1 MLRNL
6 QEHLRR
12 EREQVTANKNL
23 TYDQL
28 MQKARSDMGVHNDAA
43 EPKQRKE
50 RRDNRRSAE
59 EEEAYRRH
67 LQKKYLKEK
76 ADGSVGVGMKLY
88 PITDADGEDEDDAER
103 IISPK
108 PHTESQQRLYARR
121 LALEREI
128 EEYNRSHRVPLPSQA
143 NRTHSGSSSEHDSP
157 RDEVPSSS
165 GAASALQGGGEYISP
180 SRSQKSRHEPFN
192 MSEALLSSPGL
203 SSGGKP
209 YCVVSKSSV
218 V

>member
-12 EREQVTANKNL
+12 EKEQVTANENL
-23 TYDQL
+23 SYDEL
-28 MQKARSDMGVHNDAA
+28 MQKARSDMGVHGDTVD
-43 EPKQRKE
+43 PKSRKE
-50 RRDNRRSAE
+50 LRDNRRSAE
-59 EEEAYRRH
+59 QEDAYHRH
-67 LQKKYLKEK
+67 LQNKFLKEK
-76 ADGSVGVGMKLY
+76 ASGSVGVGKKLY

-103 IISPK
+103 TIAPK

-128 EEYNRSHRVPLPSQA
+128 EEYNRSHRVPLPSHA
-143 NRTHSGSSSEHDSP
+143 NRTHSGSSSERDSP

-165 GAASALQGGGEYISP
+165 GAASAPQGHVEYTSP

-209 YCVVSKSSV
+209 YCFVAKSSV